1 MNGVIYSL
9 AVKQME
15 IFELT
20 FLQNYS
26 ISIRKSI
33 YTSLI
38 FSALALTYQKC
49 G

>member
-9 AVKQME
+9 AVKQVE

-26 ISIRKSI
+26 IRQSI
-33 YTSLI
+33 YTLLI
-38 FSALALTYQKC
+38 FSASALICQNH